1 MIRSCMG
8 AVRDIKRRSRR
19 MLVQI
24 VGALFVCYFLV
35 HSFHGDR
42 GIIAWMHLQK
52 QVTVAETTLSETR
65 EVRESLEKQI
75 RLLKINPDTGKLD
88 MDMLDERSRLM
99 TGLVRPNEYI
109 ILQK

>member
-1 MIRSCMG
+1 MG
-8 AVRDIKRRSRR
+8 VLREIKRRSRR

-24 VGALFVCYFLV
+24 VGAMFVCYFLV

-52 QVTVAETTLSETR
+52 QVAVAEKTLSETR
-65 EVRESLEKQI
+65 AVRQNLDKQI
-75 RLLKINPDTGKLD
+75 KLLKINPDTGNLD

-99 TGLVRPNEYI
+99 TGLIRPKEFI

>member
-1 MIRSCMG
+1 
-8 AVRDIKRRSRR
+8 

-24 VGALFVCYFLV
+24 VGAMFVCYFLV

-52 QVTVAETTLSETR
+52 QVAVAEKTLSETR
-65 EVRESLEKQI
+65 AVRQNLDKQI
-75 RLLKINPDTGKLD
+75 KLLKINPDTGNLD

-99 TGLVRPNEYI
+99 TGLIRPKEFI

>member
-1 MIRSCMG
+1 MN
-8 AVRDIKRRSRR
+8 AVREIKRRSRS

-24 VGALFVCYFLV
+24 AGALFVCYFLV

-52 QVTVAETTLSETR
+52 QVAVAEKTLSETR
-65 EVRESLEKQI
+65 LVREDLEKKI
-75 RLLKINPDTGKLD
+75 KLLKINPDTGNLD

-99 TGLVRPNEYI
+99 TGLIKPDEFV

>member
-1 MIRSCMG
+1 MG
-8 AVRDIKRRSRR
+8 VLREIKRRSRR

-24 VGALFVCYFLV
+24 VGAMFVCYFLV

-52 QVTVAETTLSETR
+52 QVTVAEKTLSETR
-65 EVRESLEKQI
+65 AVRQNLDKQI
-75 RLLKINPDTGKLD
+75 KLLKNNPDTGNLD

-99 TGLVRPNEYI
+99 TGLIRPKEFI